1 MHLLKYKF
9 YKTIL
14 KFNYFKICCFHYKKM
29 LGYIYSFIIWSKQV
43 YSPLRIKD
51 AYAYKWYDSP
61 MNMKIIKSKQNE
73 EYDHL
78 L

>member
-1 MHLLKYKF
+1 
-9 YKTIL
+9 
-14 KFNYFKICCFHYKKM
+14 M